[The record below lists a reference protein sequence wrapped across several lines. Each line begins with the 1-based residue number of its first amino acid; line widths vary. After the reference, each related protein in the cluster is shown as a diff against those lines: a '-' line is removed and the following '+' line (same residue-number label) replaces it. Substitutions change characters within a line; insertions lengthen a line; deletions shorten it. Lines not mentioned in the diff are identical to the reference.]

1 MNEITDRIEKK
12 VLLRASRERVWRAI
26 SDARQFGTWFGVE
39 FEDEFVAGRTLK
51 GRMVPTKMDAE
62 VAKSQEA
69 YAGVEFVI
77 VVDRIDPM
85 SLFSFRWHPY
95 ELEPDRDPMRE
106 PMTLVTFVLDEAADG
121 IMLTITE
128 SGFDAV
134 PLEKRAQAFASNE
147 QGWEIQ
153 SRLIEK
159 YVTTEQP
166 GRDG

>member
-1 MNEITDRIEKK
+1 MNETTDRIEKR
-12 VLLRASRERVWRAI
+12 VLLKASRERVWRAI

-39 FEDEFVAGRTLK
+39 FEGEFVAGEVLK

-77 VVDRIDPM
+77 LVERIEPM
-85 SLFSFRWHPY
+85 GLLSFRWHPY
-95 ELEPDRDPMRE
+95 ELEADRDPMQE
-106 PMTLVTFVLDEAADG
+106 PMTLVTFDLEEAAEG
-121 IMLTITE
+121 TMLTITE